1 MSDKQH
7 NVDGQPASEAPS
19 RKPDNGKLIK
29 RIALVLIGSF
39 VFSFSLVPVYRI
51 ACEKVLGIKLQEGP
65 AGQQQVAG
73 MRADDKRMVTVQFD
87 GNVDPDLQWG
97 FHPSKLSMQVHPGK
111 LYAATYWA
119 KNESDHAIVGNAA
132 PSIAPSLASSYFNK
146 TECFCFT
153 QQTLQAGEQ
162 KLMPVRFIVDPALPD
177 DVTTLT
183 LSYTF
188 YNNEAA
194 TARLNASAQSLA
206 AKSAP

>member
-1 MSDKQH
+1 MNSGRH
-7 NVDGQPASEAPS
+7 NADREPAGEAP
-19 RKPDNGKLIK
+19 RKPDNGRLIK

-65 AGQQQVAG
+65 AGQQQLAG
-73 MRADDKRMVTVQFD
+73 MRADDKRVITVQFD
-87 GNVDPDLQWG
+87 GNVDPELQWE
-97 FHPSKLSMQVHPGK
+97 FHPGKLSMQVHPGK

-119 KNESDHAIVGNAA
+119 KNDSDHAIVGNAA

-153 QQTLQAGEQ
+153 QQTLQAGER

-177 DVTTLT
+177 EVTTLT

-188 YNNEAA
+188 YNNEEA
-194 TARLNASAQSLA
+194 TARLNAPTQSPTA
-206 AKSAP
+206 RSAP